1 MKRID
6 SHLERVLNTESPY
19 VSKRPVEGR
28 VVCVLDAWSERRG
41 MQLEPHSS
49 RAVTAGEI
57 HELAMT
63 DDPRARPE
71 SRVDRVAYIGFV
83 EFVRG
88 GVILVG
94 DRVTLG
100 QRELGEVVGFNTTHY
115 PNHMNIL
122 LRNPQWQTGRGLG
135 VALEEP
141 AVFSFPQGPTPDPG

>member
-1 MKRID
+1 MKRAEQD
-6 SHLERVLNTESPY
+6 LKEVLNTDSPY
-19 VSKRPVEGR
+19 VSKRPLEGR

-63 DDPRARPE
+63 DDPRARPQA
-71 SRVDRVAYIGFV
+71 RVDRVAYVGFV

-94 DRVTLG
+94 DLVMLG
-100 QRELGEVVGFNTTHY
+100 QRELGEVVGFNTTHF

-135 VALEEP
+135 LGLEEP
-141 AVFSFPQGPTPDPG
+141 VVFSFPQVPTPGPG